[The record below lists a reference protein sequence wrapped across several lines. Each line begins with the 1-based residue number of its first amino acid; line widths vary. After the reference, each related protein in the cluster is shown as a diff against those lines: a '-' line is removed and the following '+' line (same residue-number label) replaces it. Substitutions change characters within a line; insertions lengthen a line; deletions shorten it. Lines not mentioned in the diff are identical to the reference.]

1 MSLLSHYNALVFKR
15 LFDYK
20 DGQINPYG
28 LISANELVLDRA
40 ALDRVILQR
49 VQAITS
55 YAYSASNH
63 YKKVFDDNGIV
74 PSRLFSL
81 DDFRRYPQ
89 LTRDH
94 LKNDL
99 ELVTAVG
106 DRQGWAKSATGG
118 STSSPMSYYRDQH
131 STLRRLADTANI
143 DLWYGRR
150 LGDNIAYLWGA
161 PQDFTAEPSL
171 GMRLRNY
178 TYLRTIMLPS
188 APLDDTIMGS
198 HLQRLDKWRPTFL
211 QAYPTPLY
219 EFCLFL
225 KRRGRTLPYL
235 KSASV
240 TAEPLYE
247 HQRSVIEDVLGFKVF
262 NWYGS
267 RELGRVASEC
277 ECHDGLHI
285 NEPSMYVEVESD
297 LSLPN
302 GCGHLII
309 TDLWNRATPFIRYK
323 TGDIARII
331 EGECKC
337 GRTLKRIAGIEGRLV
352 DTVVLPGGR
361 KVPGVSLTNRV
372 IKDFAEI
379 AELQVVQKTIDS
391 FLLRFVRGPS
401 FSSTSLDM
409 LSKNLMTLLDA
420 EVFIAFEEVAE
431 LPRGASGKV
440 RFVMS
445 EVSSSGREPGLANGE
460 SNDQLV

>member
-1 MSLLSHYNALVFKR
+1 MNLFSHYNALVFKR

-20 DGQINPYG
+20 DGQTNPYG
-28 LISANELVLDRA
+28 SISATELALDRA
-40 ALDRVILQR
+40 ALDRITLQR
-49 VQAITS
+49 VQAIVS
-55 YAYSASNH
+55 YAYSACCH
-63 YKKVFDDNGIV
+63 YKRIFDEVGIA
-74 PSRLFSL
+74 PDQLRTL
-81 DDFRRYPQ
+81 DDFKLFPY
-89 LTRDH
+89 LTREH

-99 ELVTAVG
+99 ELVTTTG
-106 DRQGWAKSATGG
+106 DRHGWVKSATGG
-118 STSSPMSYYRDQH
+118 TTSSPMSYYRDQH
-131 STLRRLADTANI
+131 STWRRLADTENI
-143 DLWYGRR
+143 DAWYGRR
-150 LGDNIAYLWGA
+150 LGDKVAYLWGA
-161 PQDFTAEPSL
+161 PQDFAVQPSL

-178 TYLRTIMLPS
+178 TYQRTIMLPS
-188 APLDDTIMGS
+188 APLDDTIMAS

-225 KRRGRTLPYL
+225 KQRGRSLPYL

-240 TAEPLYE
+240 TAEPIYE
-247 HQRSVIEDVLGFKVF
+247 HQRRVIEEVLGFNVF

-285 NEPSMYVEVESD
+285 NEPSVYVEIEPDSA
-297 LSLPN
+297 LPD
-302 GCGHLII
+302 GCGHLAI

-323 TGDIARII
+323 TGDIARIV
-331 EGECKC
+331 EGECSC
-337 GRTLKRIAGIEGRLV
+337 GRALKRIAGIEGRLV

-379 AELQVVQKTIDS
+379 AELQVVQKTIDL
-391 FLLRFVRGPS
+391 FLLRFVKGPF
-401 FSSTSLDM
+401 FSSTSLDTVA
-409 LSKNLMTLLDA
+409 KNLKSLLDA
-420 EVFIAFEEVAE
+420 DVCVTFEEVTE

-445 EVSSSGREPGLANGE
+445 EVLNQEGE
-460 SNDQLV
+460 QNK